1 MKKIIIVGVFASLL
15 MFSCSTEQKQVQP
28 KMSAADSIIKADSI
42 LTAQESVTPIPSDTT
57 GN

>member
-15 MFSCSTEQKQVQP
+15 MFSCSTEQKQAQP